1 MKAWKVMAGAQSSL
15 ADICFAEGFVGV
27 DYGLPGDLTS
37 SLAAGEE
44 AFRSRWR
51 EHLVDLSPDR
61 STQSAAVRAGQVW
74 LLGAAVSE
82 GDVIV
87 TPTGSSSS
95 FRAGI
100 VTSDYWH
107 EPAGPLPH
115 RRRVEWFPSTFE
127 AAALSAPLPRFG
139 ASICSVDGHLED
151 LKRLISMNPSE
162 SSVPDSGGDI
172 NDRSEFATEKHLE
185 DFLVLNWSSTE
196 FGRTHDLYTVDGE
209 VVGQQ
214 FRTSTGLIDILAL
227 SKDGTEFLVI
237 ELKRGRA
244 SDQVVGQTLRY
255 MGAVAN
261 ELAGPDQDIR
271 GVIIGADSDSR
282 IEAALRFAPDVELY
296 RYRVRFEL
304 ERVARVADCI

>member
-1 MKAWKVMAGAQSSL
+1 MAGAQSSL
-15 ADICFAEGFVGV
+15 ADICFAEGFFGV
-27 DYGLPGDLTS
+27 DYGLQGDLAS

-51 EHLVDLSPDR
+51 EHLVDLAPDR

-82 GDVIV
+82 GDLIV
-87 TPTGSSSS
+87 TPTGVSSS

-139 ASICSVDGHLED
+139 ASICSVEGHLEE
-151 LKRLISMNPSE
+151 LKRLFSMEQSE
-162 SSVPDSGGDI
+162 SQVLDSGADI
-172 NDRSEFATEKHLE
+172 KDRYEFATEKYLE

-214 FRTSTGLIDILAL
+214 FRTSMGWIDILAL
-227 SKDGTEFLVI
+227 SKDGSEFLVI
-237 ELKRGRA
+237 ELKRGLA
-244 SDQVVGQTLRY
+244 SDQVVGQTLRC
-255 MGAVAN
+255 MGAVSN
-261 ELAGPDQDIR
+261 ELAQPGQQIR
-271 GVIIGADSDSR
+271 GVIVGAESNSR
-282 IEAALRFAPDVELY
+282 IEAALQFAPDVELY

-304 ERVARVADCI
+304 ERVARAADQG

>member
-27 DYGLPGDLTS
+27 DYGLQGDLTF

-51 EHLVDLSPDR
+51 EHLVGLSPDR

-82 GDVIV
+82 GDLIV
-87 TPTGSSSS
+87 TPTGVSSS

-115 RRRVEWFPSTFE
+115 RRRVRWFPSTFE

-151 LKRLISMNPSE
+151 LKRLLSMNPSE
-162 SSVPDSGGDI
+162 SPVPESESDI

-214 FRTSTGLIDILAL
+214 FRTSMGWIDILAL
-227 SKDGTEFLVI
+227 SKDGSEFLVI
-237 ELKRGRA
+237 ELKRGLA

-255 MGAVAN
+255 MGAVSN
-261 ELAGPDQDIR
+261 ELAQPGQRIR
-271 GVIIGADSDSR
+271 GAIVGAESDTR

-304 ERVARVADCI
+304 ERVARAADQR